1 MCRSVPPA
9 SGRPAG
15 GSTATGPGRRTGPR
29 LVRVLLHSGLV
40 SVLGTRGRLL
50 LRELGAFGVVGA
62 VGFVIQI
69 GAFQLLY
76 AHLGV
81 GAVTSNLVATIVSM
95 TAAYLGHR
103 YWSFSHR
110 ARSGVAREYVLFAV
124 INGVTLML
132 GLAVIALVRY
142 PLGQDS
148 ALVLQVANVGSIV
161 LGTVIRYLGYRRWV
175 CTDPGAEDPQ
185 AQQDPSAEPVH
196 G

>member
-1 MCRSVPPA
+1 MSETPVR
-9 SGRPAG
+9 G
-15 GSTATGPGRRTGPR
+15 GLSWVRWRT
-29 LVRVLLHSGLV
+29 LVK
-40 SVLGTRGRLL
+40 
-50 LRELGAFGVVGA
+50 ELGAFGVVGA
-62 VGFVIQI
+62 VGFVIQV

-81 GAVTSNLVATIVSM
+81 GAVTSNLLATVISM

-110 ARSGVAREYVLFAV
+110 ERSSVAREYVLFAV
-124 INGVTLML
+124 INGVTLLL
-132 GLAVIALVRY
+132 GLAVVALVRY

-161 LGTVIRYLGYRRWV
+161 LGTVVRYLGYRRWV
-175 CTDPGAEDPQ
+175 FTDPGAADPL
-185 AQQDPSAEPVH
+185 QQSDESPEPVR